1 MDLFRTKLCVYIF
14 GVVFRVMKEVRI
26 IENSRIPKLLSWFIN
41 IHAITL
47 YPFIICRT
55 VLGQPAR
62 SHEFIHIAQ
71 QKELWVIGFWI
82 LYVWYWIKNIVRYKM
97 SPRVAYRYIP
107 FEMEAYEN
115 EHNEIYALTRKRMA
129 WKKWS

>member
-1 MDLFRTKLCVYIF
+1 MEDL
-14 GVVFRVMKEVRI
+14 MKEVRI
-26 IENSRIPKLLSWFIN
+26 IENSRLPWLLSWFIK

-55 VLGQPAR
+55 VLDKRGR

-71 QKELWVIGFWI
+71 QKELYVVGFWF
-82 LYVWYWIKNIVRYKM
+82 LYVWYWLKNIVWKKM
-97 SPRVAYRYIP
+97 SLSQAYRNIP
-107 FEMEAYEN
+107 FEIEAYEN
-115 EHNEIYALTRKRMA
+115 EHNEIYALTRDRMG

>member
-1 MDLFRTKLCVYIF
+1 
-14 GVVFRVMKEVRI
+14 MKEVKI

-55 VLGQPAR
+55 VLDKRTR

-71 QKELWVIGFWI
+71 QKELWLIGFWF
-82 LYVWYWIKNIVRYKM
+82 LYVWYFIMNIVRFGMYF
-97 SPRVAYRYIP
+97 PDAYRNIP
-107 FEMEAYEN
+107 FEIEAYEN
-115 EHNEIYALTRKRMA
+115 ENDELYAMTREKMA
-129 WKKWS
+129 WKKYRLQ